1 MLALPMLLSTNIGYC
16 IAKIYFSIL
25 LYFCIL
31 STNRF
36 YCCAHRHI
44 ICLWLRRS
52 LFFYSACD
60 FILMLFLHFP
70 IFCHDTQPVLLL
82 SLSSCFIF
90 FLVTTWGHHLV
101 YYVYQLTSHVHC
113 TYLQL
118 VIHYVVSTIYL
129 MCCLSGYP
137 PSKFQQC
144 CMVLMCNLTK
154 GMVSF

>member
-31 STNRF
+31 STNSY

-44 ICLWLRRS
+44 ICLWLGRS

-70 IFCHDTQPVLLL
+70 IFCHDTKPVLLL

-90 FLVTTWGHHLV
+90 FFWSLPGGIIWYIMYTSLQVMCTALICSSSSITW
-101 YYVYQLTSHVHC
+101 S
-113 TYLQL
+113 
-118 VIHYVVSTIYL
+118 
-129 MCCLSGYP
+129 
-137 PSKFQQC
+137 
-144 CMVLMCNLTK
+144 VLFT
-154 GMVSF
+154 